1 MNLSDLTAKD
11 LLLGALIKGDDVW
24 FRLILGAAM
33 SIDTKRLK
41 RTLDPWW
48 EEQLKKDIA
57 EVNSRYE

>member
-1 MNLSDLTAKD
+1 MKSQLI
-11 LLLGALIKGDDVW
+11 GALFKNDDVW
-24 FRLILGAAM
+24 FRLILGAAT
-33 SIDTKRLK
+33 SINAKRLK